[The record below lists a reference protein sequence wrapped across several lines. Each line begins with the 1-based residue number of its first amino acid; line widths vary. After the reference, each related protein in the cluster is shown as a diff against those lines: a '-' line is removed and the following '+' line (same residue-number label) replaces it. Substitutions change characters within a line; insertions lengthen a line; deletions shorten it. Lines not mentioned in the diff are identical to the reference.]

1 MASPVQKDST
11 SASSELKPLLRLIPL
26 DDTVVFPNM
35 GITLTIDVGDD
46 ERVVLV
52 PRHDNE
58 CLEVGTVAEVS
69 ERIRLPGGGHAVAI
83 SGEHRA
89 LIGAA
94 QTGPGGELRVEVD
107 ERRDEVPVDGR
118 TRKLEREYR
127 ATVEEILELRGD
139 DGRISAFLRAIA
151 EPGAL
156 ADSAGYS
163 PSLTYD
169 QKVELLRTLD
179 VTERLELAVKL
190 QRDSLAELQ
199 VRKRIRE
206 DVQEGAEKQQREYF
220 LRKQMES
227 VRKELGDDEASVV
240 EEYRAKIDEA
250 EMPEAV
256 EEQALKELGRLERM
270 GEQTGESSMIR
281 TYLDWLIAVPWSKR
295 SEEHLDPVAA
305 REVLDADHAGLEDV
319 KDRITEYL
327 AVRKLRADRGIELDP
342 KSGAILTLIGP
353 PGTGK
358 TSIGESIARATGR
371 EFVRMSLGGVRDEA
385 EIRGHRRT
393 YIGALPGRLVRALRD
408 AGTMNPVI
416 LLDEVDKVGA
426 DWRGDPSAALLEVL
440 DPAQNHS
447 FRDHYLDVELDL
459 SQVMFL
465 ATANV
470 ADTIPGPLLDR
481 MEVIR
486 FDGYTSEE
494 KLAIAKGYLWPRQR
508 ERNGLREDEV
518 TISDDVIRTVIAEYT
533 REAGVRQLE
542 RELGRIL
549 RKTATRIAS
558 SLPDA
563 GQAEGQKKAAGGT
576 AAGEAEDKAAAS
588 ARAAGSSKK
597 AKPAKAQAKS
607 AGSGAAKDTT
617 VKFPVKI
624 DLDAVRDALG
634 RQKFFQ
640 ESAARTATPG
650 VATGLA
656 VTGAGG
662 DVLFV
667 EATAMKSGGA
677 SGNGLVLTGQLG
689 DVMKESARIA
699 LSYVRGHAEELGIE
713 EGAFE
718 NREFH
723 VHVPA
728 GAIPKDGP
736 SAGVAMVTA
745 LASLLS
751 GRPVK
756 HTVGMTGEVTL
767 QGRVLP
773 IGGLKQ
779 KALAAHAAGL
789 TDLILPERNRGDLD
803 EIPEEVREQMTFHP
817 VMTVDEVLERA
828 LEPARDVAPLS

>member
-1 MASPVQKDST
+1 MTPASPPDQNPIES
-11 SASSELKPLLRLIPL
+11 SAQRLRLIPL

-35 GITLTIDVGDD
+35 GITLTIDVGEDK
-46 ERVVLV
+46 RVVLV
-52 PRHDNE
+52 PRHENE
-58 CLEVGTVAEVS
+58 FLEVGTIAEVS
-69 ERIRLPGGGHAVAI
+69 EQIRLPGGGHAVAL

-94 QTGPGGELRVEVD
+94 ETGPGGELRVQID
-107 ERRDEVPVDGR
+107 ERPDEVPVDGR
-118 TRKLEREYR
+118 TRELEREYR

-163 PSLTYD
+163 PTLTYE
-169 QKVELLRTLD
+169 QKVELLRTID
-179 VTERLELAVKL
+179 VTARLELAVRL

-199 VRKRIRE
+199 IRKRIRE

-220 LRKQMES
+220 LRKQMDS
-227 VRKELGDDEASVV
+227 IRKELGEDDASVAD
-240 EEYRAKIDEA
+240 EYRTKIDESG
-250 EMPEAV
+250 MPDEV
-256 EEQALKELGRLERM
+256 REQANKELARLERM
-270 GEQTGESSMIR
+270 GDQTGESSMIR
-281 TYLDWLIAVPWSKR
+281 TYLDWLIAVPWGRR
-295 SEEHLDPVAA
+295 SDERLDPVEA
-305 REVLDADHAGLEDV
+305 RAVLDADHAGLEDV
-319 KDRITEYL
+319 KDRVTEYL
-327 AVRKLRADRGIELDP
+327 AVRKLRQERGIEADP

-358 TSIGESIARATGR
+358 TSIGESIAKATGR

-481 MEVIR
+481 MEVIS
-486 FDGYTSEE
+486 FDGYTTEE

-508 ERNGLREDEV
+508 DRNGLREDEV
-518 TISDDVIRTVIAEYT
+518 EVSDEILKTIITEYT
-533 REAGVRQLE
+533 REAGVRNLE
-542 RELGRIL
+542 RNLGTIL
-549 RKTATRIAS
+549 RKTAT
-558 SLPDA
+558 
-563 GQAEGQKKAAGGT
+563 KV
-576 AAGEAEDKAAAS
+576 AS
-588 ARAAGSSKK
+588 AQA
-597 AKPAKAQAKS
+597 AQAKPEPQAQTEQSETSS
-607 AGSGAAKDTT
+607 AAGQLNGKVDLGGEATVSEATSGGT
-617 VKFPVKI
+617 PVQI

-656 VTGAGG
+656 VTSVGG

-667 EATAMKSGGA
+667 ESTAMKGDS
-677 SGNGLVLTGQLG
+677 SNGSLVLTGQLG
-689 DVMKESARIA
+689 DVMKESGRIA
-699 LSYVRGHAEELGIE
+699 LSYVRGHAEELGIDE
-713 EGAFE
+713 HTFE
-718 NREFH
+718 NKEFH

-728 GAIPKDGP
+728 GAVPKDGP
-736 SAGVAMVTA
+736 SAGVTMVTS

-767 QGRVLP
+767 QGKVLP

-779 KALAAHAAGL
+779 KVLAAHAAGL
-789 TDLILPERNRGDLD
+789 TDVILPERNRGDLD
-803 EIPEEVREQMTFHP
+803 DIPEEVKAQMTFHP
-817 VMTVDEVLERA
+817 VMTVHEVLDRA
-828 LEPARDVAPLS
+828 LEPARDVAHA

>member
-1 MASPVQKDST
+1 MPSPSDSIQT
-11 SASSELKPLLRLIPL
+11 ESSQPKQLLRLIPL

-52 PRHDNE
+52 PRHENE
-58 CLEVGTVAEVS
+58 FLEVGTIAEVT
-69 ERIRLPGGGHAVAI
+69 EHIRLPGGGRAVAI

-94 QTGPGGELRVEVD
+94 QTGAGGELRVEVEERPD
-107 ERRDEVPVDGR
+107 EEPVDKR
-118 TRKLEREYR
+118 TRELEREYR
-127 ATVEEILELRGD
+127 AVVEEILELRGD
-139 DGRISAFLRAIA
+139 DGRIAAFLRAIA

-163 PSLTYD
+163 PNLSYE
-169 QKVELLRTLD
+169 QKVELLRTID
-179 VTERLELAVKL
+179 VADRLALAVAL
-190 QRDSLAELQ
+190 QRESLAELQ

-206 DVQEGAEKQQREYF
+206 DVQDGAEKQQREYF

-227 VRKELGDDEASVV
+227 IRKELGDDDASVA

-250 EMPEAV
+250 KMPQDV
-256 EEQALKELGRLERM
+256 EEQALKELARLERM

-295 SEEHLDPVAA
+295 SDERLDPVGA

-327 AVRKLRADRGIELDP
+327 AVRKLREDRGIEADP

-481 MEVIR
+481 MEVIH

-508 ERNGLREDEV
+508 DRNGLREDEV
-518 TISDDVIRTVIAEYT
+518 EISDEILRTVIGEYT
-533 REAGVRQLE
+533 REAGVRNLE
-542 RELGRIL
+542 RELGTVL

-558 SLPDA
+558 
-563 GQAEGQKKAAGGT
+563 GKAEA
-576 AAGEAEDKAAAS
+576 
-588 ARAAGSSKK
+588 
-597 AKPAKAQAKS
+597 
-607 AGSGAAKDTT
+607 
-617 VKFPVKI
+617 PVKI
-624 DLDAVRDALG
+624 DIDVVRDALG
-634 RQKFFQ
+634 RQKVFQ

-667 EATAMKSGGA
+667 EATAMKSSGA

-699 LSYVRGHAEELGIE
+699 LSYVRGHAEELGIDE
-713 EGAFE
+713 SAFE
-718 NREFH
+718 NQEFH

-736 SAGVAMVTA
+736 SAGVTMVTA

-773 IGGLKQ
+773 IGGFKQ
-779 KALAAHAAGL
+779 KALAANAAGL
-789 TDLILPERNRGDLD
+789 TDVILPERNRGDLD
-803 EIPEEVREQMTFHP
+803 EIPEEVRDQMSFHP
-817 VMTVDEVLERA
+817 VMTVQEVLDRA
-828 LEPARDVAPLS
+828 LEPARDVAHLS

>member
-1 MASPVQKDST
+1 MSPSPKPQIPQAPDASRPV
-11 SASSELKPLLRLIPL
+11 LRLIPL
-26 DDTVVFPNM
+26 DDTVVMPSM
-35 GITLTIDVGDD
+35 SITLTVDVGED

-52 PRHDNE
+52 PRHENE
-58 CLEVGTVAEVS
+58 FLEVGTVAEVS
-69 ERIRLPGGGHAVAI
+69 DRLRLPGGGHAVAL
-83 SGEHRA
+83 SGVARA

-94 QTGPGGELRVEVD
+94 QTGPGGELRVEVEEHPD
-107 ERRDEVPVDGR
+107 DVPVDRR
-118 TRKLEREYR
+118 TRELEREYR
-127 ATVEEILELRGD
+127 AVVEEILELRGD
-139 DGRISAFLRAIA
+139 DGRIAAFLRAIA
-151 EPGAL
+151 EPGPL

-163 PSLTYD
+163 PNLTYD

-179 VTERLELAVKL
+179 VADRLELAVKL
-190 QRDSLAELQ
+190 QRESLAELQ

-220 LRKQMES
+220 LRRQMES
-227 VRKELGDDEASVV
+227 IRKELGEDEGSIA
-240 EEYRAKIDEA
+240 EEYRAKIEAA

-256 EEQALKELGRLERM
+256 QEQALKELARLERM
-270 GEQTGESSMIR
+270 GEQTGESSMLR

-295 SEEHLDPVAA
+295 SEEKLDPVAA
-305 REVLDADHAGLEDV
+305 REVLDTDHAGLEDV
-319 KDRITEYL
+319 KDRVTEYL
-327 AVRKLRADRGIELDP
+327 AVRKLREERGIEADP

-459 SQVMFL
+459 SQVMFI

-494 KLAIAKGYLWPRQR
+494 KLAIARGYLWPRQR
-508 ERNGLREDEV
+508 DRNGLRADEV
-518 TISDDVIRTVIAEYT
+518 AIEDDLLRTVISEYT
-533 REAGVRQLE
+533 REAGVRNLE
-542 RELGRIL
+542 RELGTLL
-549 RKTATRIAS
+549 RKTATKVA
-558 SLPDA
+558 
-563 GQAEGQKKAAGGT
+563 
-576 AAGEAEDKAAAS
+576 
-588 ARAAGSSKK
+588 
-597 AKPAKAQAKS
+597 
-607 AGSGAAKDTT
+607 SGA
-617 VKFPVKI
+617 VEPPIQI
-624 DLDAVRDALG
+624 DLDQVRDALG

-640 ESAARTATPG
+640 ESAIRTAVPG

-667 EATAMKSGGA
+667 EASAMKKSGGGA
-677 SGNGLVLTGQLG
+677 GGLVLTGQLG
-689 DVMKESARIA
+689 DVMKESAQIA
-699 LSYVRGHAEELGIE
+699 LSYVRGHAEALGIDE
-713 EGAFE
+713 HVFEGH
-718 NREFH
+718 EFH

-736 SAGVAMVTA
+736 SAGVTMVTA

-773 IGGLKQ
+773 IGGVKQ
-779 KALAAHAAGL
+779 KVLAAHAAGL
-789 TDLILPERNRGDLD
+789 TDVILPERNRGDLD
-803 EIPEEVREQMTFHP
+803 EIPEEVASQMSFHP
-817 VMTVDEVLERA
+817 VMSIDEVLENA
-828 LEPARDVAPLS
+828 LEPAPSVSRVSSS